1 LKLFLGLITTIACA
15 YADTSL
21 GMLIDAAHHNE
32 KIKALQER
40 AYSTSLTRQTVR
52 GSYMPRVDLFGSGSF
67 VSPVGGFDAAQSYYA
82 GAKAEFLLFDGF
94 KRENT
99 FDQFAALEN
108 ASAFNVSGGKKEMSL
123 QVIRLYYELQNTLD
137 EIQTYTKVQE
147 QLEAQLARLQQFRSA
162 GLTSDDVVLRLRAS
176 LANTVYEIED
186 LHYKSDQQ
194 KAELTLLTN
203 LPIET
208 LANSV
213 LKEPTIVAK
222 QELDS
227 IKAMRLSTKA
237 TQLSADASDTGFW
250 PTLSIADQYTVS
262 KFVDDPIAAMRVE
275 NQNKFT
281 LSATLNLLDFST
293 MSTKKQSL
301 IAQANE
307 QANELLYAT
316 KKADSSFVLAQKYV
330 QRSQKLLDAALLAY
344 DASQKSFETVK
355 QKYESRLVDYVT
367 YLDALTV
374 VVSTTNQLNTS
385 KRMLY
390 YAYASYY
397 YFGGLD
403 PKDYV
408 Q

>member
-1 LKLFLGLITTIACA
+1 
-15 YADTSL
+15 
-21 GMLIDAAHHNE
+21 
-32 KIKALQER
+32 
-40 AYSTSLTRQTVR
+40 
-52 GSYMPRVDLFGSGSF
+52 
-67 VSPVGGFDAAQSYYA
+67 
-82 GAKAEFLLFDGF
+82 
-94 KRENT
+94 
-99 FDQFAALEN
+99 
-108 ASAFNVSGGKKEMSL
+108 
-123 QVIRLYYELQNTLD
+123 
-137 EIQTYTKVQE
+137 
-147 QLEAQLARLQQFRSA
+147 
-162 GLTSDDVVLRLRAS
+162 
-176 LANTVYEIED
+176 
-186 LHYKSDQQ
+186 
-194 KAELTLLTN
+194 
-203 LPIET
+203 
-208 LANSV
+208 
-213 LKEPTIVAK
+213 
-222 QELDS
+222 
-227 IKAMRLSTKA
+227 
-237 TQLSADASDTGFW
+237 
-250 PTLSIADQYTVS
+250 
-262 KFVDDPIAAMRVE
+262 
-275 NQNKFT
+275 
-281 LSATLNLLDFST
+281 

-344 DASQKSFETVK
+344 DASQKSFDTVK

>member
-1 LKLFLGLITTIACA
+1 MKLFLGLITTIACA

-262 KFVDDPIAAMRVE
+262 KFVDDPIAAIRVE

>member
-1 LKLFLGLITTIACA
+1 MGLITTIACA

-32 KIKALQER
+32 KIHALQER
-40 AYSTSLTRQTVR
+40 ARSTSLTRQAVR
-52 GSYMPRVDLFGSGSF
+52 GSYMPRVDMFGSGSF

-99 FDQFAALEN
+99 FEQFSALEN
-108 ASAFNVSGGKKEMSL
+108 ASMFNVSGGKKEMSL

-137 EIQTYTKVQE
+137 EIHTYGKVKE

-186 LHYKSDQQ
+186 LRYKSDQQ

-213 LKEPTIVAK
+213 VKEPTIVAK

-237 TQLSADASDTGFW
+237 TQLNAAATDTGFW
-250 PTLSIADQYTVS
+250 PSLSIADQYTVS
-262 KFVDDPIAAMRVE
+262 KFVDDPIAPIRVE
-275 NQNKFT
+275 NQNKIT
-281 LSATLNLLDFST
+281 LSATLNLFDFST

-307 QANELLYAT
+307 QENELLYAA

-330 QRSQKLLDAALLAY
+330 QRSQKLLEAALLAY
-344 DASQKSFETVK
+344 DASQKTFDAVK
-355 QKYESRLVDYVT
+355 QKYESRIVDYVT

-374 VVSTTNQLNTS
+374 VVSATNQLNTS

>member
-1 LKLFLGLITTIACA
+1 MKLFLGLITTIACA

-194 KAELTLLTN
+194 KGELTLLTN

-262 KFVDDPIAAMRVE
+262 KFVDDPIAAIRVE

-374 VVSTTNQLNTS
+374 VISTTNQLNTS

>member
-1 LKLFLGLITTIACA
+1 
-15 YADTSL
+15 
-21 GMLIDAAHHNE
+21 MLIDAAHHNE

-262 KFVDDPIAAMRVE
+262 KFVDDPIAAIRVE